1 LPRQLDVE
9 SETVKNRLLPA
20 LAAAWLAFASPL
32 RAHVGSPAVVYD
44 GAAGPYPVRVIIL
57 PPPVVPGRAQV
68 TIRLLRDEPA
78 PVRVTIRPV
87 NGRLGLV
94 GSPAPD
100 EARPVR
106 GDSALRQA
114 DLWLMTSGSY
124 SVEVTVSGERGAG
137 TVMVPVLSVS
147 TRRLTLSPI
156 LGTLLAGLGAL
167 LVASGVALASKGAM
181 DSVRPADTP
190 PVPGQ
195 AVRGWVAAGLA
206 LLVFG
211 AALYLGKRW
220 WDREDENYRMNE
232 LYRPVPMDAALRVE
246 AGQRILRLSFH
257 RVGETRL
264 ASPDLLPDHGKLIH
278 LFMIREPDLDAFAHV
293 HPLRVSA
300 HYFDLAVPPLPPG
313 HYQLYGDLTFERG
326 FAATLTTTIDLPP
339 PLPSAETGQGPVDRD
354 PDDAWSASPADL
366 NAAGAAVL
374 TLTGPAQ
381 IRAGQDLSLNFAAHD
396 AAGRP
401 AELELYMGM
410 PGHAAIRR
418 SDGSVFAHI
427 HPVGTISMASQF
439 FFEQQAAAQT
449 GGPMPV
455 DHSRMAME
463 GPTGASTVAFPY
475 LFPQP
480 GAYRIWV
487 QTKIAGRIVTGAFD
501 VTVAPAR

>member
-1 LPRQLDVE
+1 
-9 SETVKNRLLPA
+9 
-20 LAAAWLAFASPL
+20 
-32 RAHVGSPAVVYD
+32 
-44 GAAGPYPVRVIIL
+44 
-57 PPPVVPGRAQV
+57 
-68 TIRLLRDEPA
+68 
-78 PVRVTIRPV
+78 
-87 NGRLGLV
+87 
-94 GSPAPD
+94 
-100 EARPVR
+100 
-106 GDSALRQA
+106 
-114 DLWLMTSGSY
+114 
-124 SVEVTVSGERGAG
+124 
-137 TVMVPVLSVS
+137 
-147 TRRLTLSPI
+147 
-156 LGTLLAGLGAL
+156 
-167 LVASGVALASKGAM
+167 
-181 DSVRPADTP
+181 
-190 PVPGQ
+190 
-195 AVRGWVAAGLA
+195 
-206 LLVFG
+206 
-211 AALYLGKRW
+211 
-220 WDREDENYRMNE
+220 MNE

-257 RVGETRL
+257 RAGETRL

-278 LFMIREPDLDAFAHV
+278 LFMIREPDLQAFAHV

-300 HYFDLAVPPLPPG
+300 HYFDLAVPPLPAG

-326 FAATLTTTIDLPP
+326 FAATLTTTVDLPA
-339 PLPSAETGQGPVDRD
+339 PLPSAATGQGPVDRD

-366 NAAGAAVL
+366 NAAGDAVL

-396 AAGRP
+396 RSGRP

-455 DHSRMAME
+455 DHSRMAMA

-487 QTKIAGRIVTGAFD
+487 QTKVGGRIVTGAFD
-501 VTVAPAR
+501 VDVAPAP